1 MIDAAALS
9 IVLTGR
15 NDNYGGDFTIRLVR
29 TLRFNWA
36 ALTSLG
42 VSCNVVFVEWNPV
55 KGQPFL
61 VDVVRDALPEIPS
74 HALVAYVVD
83 ARYHRACTLN
93 PVLDYLEYLA
103 KNVGIRRAP
112 GRSIL
117 VTNTDVFLGRGVVDA
132 LADASR
138 DRGVVFR
145 AARIDLA
152 IGSDQSRVTW
162 GALEDPAA
170 HARQSTLRAP
180 LFAGASGD
188 FLLLDRDSWH
198 ELRGFNEMYRGA
210 RLGIDHNFL
219 VKAHG
224 CGYQIVDIGSPVY
237 HVNHP
242 GSYRIS
248 KTIVQGT
255 AAEAA
260 WGNRRW
266 HSRSVVYDNP
276 DDWGLARAPER
287 KLPGGA
293 SMLDFH
299 WSAVPPIVDLRRVV
313 LPMRRPGAQANDEPQ
328 AEGDGPQAP

>member
-1 MIDAAALS
+1 MNDEVALS

-15 NDNYGGDFTIRLVR
+15 NDNYGGDFTLRFLR
-29 TLRFNWA
+29 TLRFNRA
-36 ALTSLG
+36 ALTSRG
-42 VSCNVVFVEWNPV
+42 IECEIVFVEWNPV
-55 KGQPFL
+55 MGQPYLADL
-61 VDVVRDALPEIPS
+61 VRAKLPEIPPERL
-74 HALVAYVVD
+74 AAYVVD
-83 ARYHRACTLN
+83 REYQPACTLN

-103 KNVGIRRAP
+103 KNVGIRRAR

-132 LADASR
+132 LAGASLES
-138 DRGVVFR
+138 GVVFR

-152 IGSDQSRVTW
+152 IGSDQTRVTW
-162 GALEDPAA
+162 DTLEAPAG
-170 HARQSTLRAP
+170 HASRSTLQPP

-198 ELRGFNEMYRGA
+198 QLRGFNEMYRGA

-224 CGYQIVDIGSPVY
+224 CGYRIADIGSPVY

-248 KTIVQGT
+248 KSVMQGA

-260 WGNRRW
+260 WGRRRW
-266 HSRSVVYDNP
+266 HSRSVVYDNSEE
-276 DDWGLARAPER
+276 WGLGRAPER
-287 KLPGGA
+287 TLPGGA
-293 SMLDFH
+293 SMLDFA

-313 LPMRRPGAQANDEPQ
+313 LPMRRPGARSDDEAG
-328 AEGDGPQAP
+328 AEGEQHGV